1 MTDDSLSSSQLKKRS
16 NFGQIGR
23 FNVSALC
30 HWVALVDNLENCA
43 VAHDLKMD
51 LIKCF
56 NSEEFAKAALPFLFL
71 MCSWSGSGS
80 GSSAGLTISS
90 SSSSQHSSVDI
101 STSVSVIMSG
111 RRAA

>member
-1 MTDDSLSSSQLKKRS
+1 M
-16 NFGQIGR
+16 F
-23 FNVSALC
+23 
-30 HWVALVDNLENCA
+30 
-43 VAHDLKMD
+43 
-51 LIKCF
+51 
-56 NSEEFAKAALPFLFL
+56 EESAALPFLFL

-111 RRAA
+111 RRAAWTKSGVVPQGETRPSGQGR